1 MQPAVTGTA
10 QEQEDGDR
18 TKGSEVTLR
27 SLALA
32 SRGESHEVQG
42 DERQPTSPREAP
54 GSPDKHIARLHCPLR
69 ADCTEPW
76 LPPRPHIANLC
87 DVASQCFPSRGLFL
101 YPLNLGWPC
110 DQDWARVKTNKMS
123 RAQNLGRR

>member
-1 MQPAVTGTA
+1 MRFRETN
-10 QEQEDGDR
+10 
-18 TKGSEVTLR
+18 GSRPRPVRPRVHPTNTLR
-27 SLALA
+27 
-32 SRGESHEVQG
+32 
-42 DERQPTSPREAP
+42 
-54 GSPDKHIARLHCPLR
+54 
-69 ADCTEPW
+69 DCTAPCELIAPRPW

-101 YPLNLGWPC
+101 YPLNLGWPR